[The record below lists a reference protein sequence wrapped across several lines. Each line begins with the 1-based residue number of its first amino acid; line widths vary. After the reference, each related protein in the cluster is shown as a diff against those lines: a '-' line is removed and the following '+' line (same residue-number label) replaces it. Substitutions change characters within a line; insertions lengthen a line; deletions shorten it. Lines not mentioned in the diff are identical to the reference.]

1 MTLFRH
7 IFLFVPLSNGCT
19 GLLQR
24 ICGQLHVAGQFGI
37 FCLLLFQHGTFGL
50 QFCLLDKNC
59 LETFNVVG
67 TTGCLHRLC
76 RWFPYPMKKRSAL
89 RFFAE

>member
-7 IFLFVPLSNGCT
+7 ISLSHFKA
-19 GLLQR
+19 R
-24 ICGQLHVAGQFGI
+24 
-37 FCLLLFQHGTFGL
+37 GTFGL
-50 QFCLLDKNC
+50 QFCLLGKNC

-67 TTGCLHRLC
+67 TMGCLHRQS

-89 RFFAE
+89 RFFLLNDALQ